1 MHAEKS
7 EALVIR
13 QADFS
18 ESSRVVTLL
27 TRDFGKISCLAKG
40 AKRLRSSFE
49 VSLDLLSQCH
59 IVFLPKSSGALD
71 LLTESRLIK
80 RFQPRQG
87 SLPHLYAGYYV
98 AELLNAL
105 LEEADPHPELYLSAV
120 ETLSQLEQL
129 DSIFLPVSRFEL
141 SILRE
146 IGQLPDFEICTIC
159 QSEISADESA
169 RFWVSQSGLICSR
182 CGDSEYQTTEFHP
195 ESLVLLR
202 QLAEESGD
210 SHSEQLPSPRQ
221 KQEIRRLLSSAMSH
235 TLGRRPKTLPLLK
248 F

>member
-1 MHAEKS
+1 MSTEKS

-27 TRDFGKISCLAKG
+27 TKDFGKISCLAKG

-49 VSLDLLSQCH
+49 VSLDLLSQCQ
-59 IVFLPKSSGALD
+59 IVFLQKSSGTLD
-71 LLTESRLIK
+71 LLTESRLIR
-80 RFQPRQG
+80 RFQPQPG
-87 SLPHLYAGYYV
+87 SLSHLYAGYYV

-105 LEEADPHPELYLSAV
+105 LEEADPHPDLYDAAV
-120 ETLSQLEQL
+120 QTLAKLERNE
-129 DSIFLPVSRFEL
+129 SIFDPVSRFEL
-141 SILRE
+141 STLRE
-146 IGQLPDFEICTIC
+146 IGQLPDFESCTIC
-159 QSEISADESA
+159 HSEVSADESA

-195 ESLVLLR
+195 GSLHLLR
-202 QLAEESGD
+202 QLAEEGG
-210 SHSEQLPSPRQ
+210 EPSPEHPVTSRQ
-221 KQEIRRLLSSAMSH
+221 KQEIRRVLTSAISH
-235 TLGRRPKTLPLLK
+235 ALGRRPKTLSLLK